1 MLATIYDVAEKAGV
15 SPKTVSRVLN
25 RDAPVNEKTRARV
38 QDAMDALGYVPSL
51 AARSIKSQKSGLIGL
66 ITGAISTVPNSPTQA
81 GLPELYIVQG
91 IQSVIERS
99 RMTLL
104 ISDTGGRLDRVPAL
118 IETFRQH
125 RVEGLLYV
133 SDHHQVLDQAIET
146 GATPTVLA
154 NCLDGHGTPAIL
166 PDDEAGQKALTE
178 HLIGLGH
185 RRIGYLTL
193 AAAMEATR
201 LRLAGYR
208 SALKAAGI
216 GYDPDLVL
224 PVDMFGDP
232 GEHQLL
238 WDGLDRFL
246 KLDTPPSVICCGND
260 RLAMAVYGI
269 LRERGVS
276 IPDDISIAG
285 YDDHRLISETLY
297 PMLTTVDLAYNAIGA
312 RAAQLLL
319 DLVAG
324 EAVPETPVRVGGPV
338 VVRNSVRPATSHPK
352 IIQLKGRKQS

>member
-1 MLATIYDVAEKAGV
+1 MQTLPKLSRQQTTLDNDTGVMTSMSCLRRWTDVTAGGEGALATIYDVAERAGV

-25 RDAPVNEKTRARV
+25 KDAPVNEKTRARV
-38 QDAMDALGYVPSL
+38 QAAMAALGYVPSL
-51 AARSIKSQKSGLIGL
+51 AARSIKSHKSGLDWADHRGDQHACR
-66 ITGAISTVPNSPTQA
+66 TRRRRRDCRSSIS
-81 GLPELYIVQG
+81 LQG

-133 SDHHQVLDQAIET
+133 SDHHQVLDVAIET
-146 GATPTVLA
+146 GATPTGAGQLPGRG
-154 NCLDGHGTPAIL
+154 NTPGVL
-166 PDDEAGQKALTE
+166 PDDEAGPEGADRTTDRTRPPA
-178 HLIGLGH
+178 H
-185 RRIGYLTL
+185 RLSDPG
-193 AAAMEATR
+193 AAMEATQAEPRKAIAAR
-201 LRLAGYR
+201 LE
-208 SALKAAGI
+208 AAGI
-216 GYDPDLVL
+216 AYDPDLVL

-269 LRERGVS
+269 LREREFRS
-276 IPDDISIAG
+276 P
-285 YDDHRLISETLY
+285 
-297 PMLTTVDLAYNAIGA
+297 TTS
-312 RAAQLLL
+312 
-319 DLVAG
+319 
-324 EAVPETPVRVGGPV
+324 P
-338 VVRNSVRPATSHPK
+338 SPAMTTT
-352 IIQLKGRKQS
+352 G